1 MTKRRST
8 WREEFGA
15 LRVTVSA
22 LGRLLAQVV
31 NEQEGSEV
39 SDAIERVRRLAVR
52 LRFRGQSLTPLCDL
66 VEAMGQR
73 DALLTARGFALY
85 FHLVNVGE
93 ECHRWRVLRQRPFPL
108 ADSTAAALADAIS
121 CGLPPE
127 EIIQRLSEI
136 TVEPVLTAHPTEA
149 RSRSVIF
156 HLARIRQMLQ
166 AWNEAD
172 PIDERLEHDLL
183 EVITALWRTEDMQR
197 DRPTPADEVRHG
209 VAYLHESLFDAVPR
223 LRHDLKEAVTRVL
236 GVTTP
241 EIDRISPVRFS
252 SWLGSDRDG
261 NPSVT
266 AEVTRWTAS
275 YQHDILLN
283 EYQGE
288 LRDLAWELSVS
299 VADEETREKLWNVL
313 HLERDW
319 QELSPFRPT
328 LGNASQIIQ
337 YKIGWMAERLR
348 RTRIREGGSYPS
360 AAAFLE
366 DLCAV
371 ENALLILGLPRIA
384 AGRLSDLRA
393 RVEVFGFHFAT
404 LEIRQHRSVY
414 MNALREAL
422 ACGSAFGK
430 DIEPALEDY
439 GLLAHELCSSRP
451 LLADRLDLS
460 RESREVFETLD
471 AVRDIQDR
479 FGSEACLNIVIS
491 FTQLPADIATVLIL
505 ARECGLLRVRN
516 GMPVA
521 SRVRVVPLFEQHDD
535 LRRAPEILAEL
546 FADPF
551 YRAHL
556 ALHGNQ
562 QEVML
567 GYSDSDKQIGYLS
580 ANWDLFQA
588 ADRLSKVAREHGIAL
603 RLFHGRGGS
612 IGRGGG
618 PARRAI
624 LGQPPHSL
632 ETGFKLTEQGEVLY
646 ARYADP
652 AIAVRHLDMLV
663 AAILEARLETN
674 SPGTNLP
681 PDWINE
687 MDLLARDAMTA
698 YRELVDNDRFV
709 SYLLSVTPILL
720 IADLPIGSRPVSR
733 GNPQDIEDL
742 RAIPWTFA
750 WTQTRHNLPGWY
762 GIGHALERAL
772 SDPERAKTVRTMY
785 HQWPYFAALIDTATL
800 ALATADRTVARSY
813 AQLADRDVYDAIWP
827 LIEDEW
833 DRADE
838 VIRRLTDREDLLPE
852 TMFLRDLIAR
862 RNPYVD
868 VLHAL
873 QLVGLKRLRAG
884 DESWRPVVAYA
895 ISGIA
900 AGLQV
905 TG

>member
-1 MTKRRST
+1 MTKRRT

-31 NEQEGSEV
+31 NEQEGREV

-52 LRFRGQSLTPLCDL
+52 LRFRGQSLTPLLDL
-66 VEAMGQR
+66 VESMGQR

-108 ADSTAAALADAIS
+108 ADSTAAALTDAVS

-127 EIIQRLSEI
+127 EIIQCLSEI
-136 TVEPVLTAHPTEA
+136 TVEPVLTAHPTEV

-156 HLARIRQMLQ
+156 HLRRIRQMLQ
-166 AWNEAD
+166 AWNEED
-172 PIDERLEHDLL
+172 PINESMEQGLL
-183 EVITALWRTEDMQR
+183 EVITALWRMEDMQR
-197 DRPTPADEVRHG
+197 ERPTPADEVRHG

-223 LRHDLKEAVTRVL
+223 LRRDLNEAVVKVLRVSS
-236 GVTTP
+236 P
-241 EIDRISPVRFS
+241 AMERHSPVRFS

-266 AEVTRWTAS
+266 SEITRWAAN
-275 YQHDILLN
+275 YQHDLLLN
-283 EYQGE
+283 EYQRE
-288 LRDLAWELSVS
+288 LRDLAWEMSIS
-299 VADEETREKLWNVL
+299 VADETTREQLWDVL

-319 QELSPFRPT
+319 QELSPFRPM

-348 RTRIREGGSYPS
+348 RTRTREPGGYPS

-371 ENALLILGLPRIA
+371 DNALLVLGLPRIA

-404 LEIRQHRSVY
+404 LEIRQHRSVF

-422 ACGSAFGK
+422 ACGNGSSD
-430 DIEPALEDY
+430 DIEPVLENY
-439 GLLAHELCSSRP
+439 GLLTQELSCSRP

-460 RESREVFETLD
+460 KESREVFETLD

-479 FGSEACLNIVIS
+479 FGRDACLNIVIS
-491 FTQLPADIATVLIL
+491 FTQLPADISTVLIL
-505 ARECGLLRVRN
+505 VRECGLLRVQD

-521 SRVRVVPLFEQHDD
+521 SRIRVVPLFEQHDD
-535 LRRAPEILAEL
+535 LRRAPGILAEL

-556 ALHGNQ
+556 ALHQDQ

-580 ANWDLFQA
+580 ANWDLYQA
-588 ADRLSKVAREHGIAL
+588 ADRLSKVAREYGIAL

-632 ETGFKLTEQGEVLY
+632 DTGFKLTEQGEVLY

-652 AIAVRHLDMLV
+652 DIAVRHLDMLV

-674 SPGTNLP
+674 SPGANLP
-681 PDWINE
+681 GNWIDE
-687 MDLLARDAMTA
+687 MDRLARDAMTA
-698 YRELVDNDRFV
+698 YRQLVDNDRFV

-762 GIGHALERAL
+762 GIGFALQGAL
-772 SDPERAKTVRTMY
+772 SDRARATTVRTMY

-800 ALATADRTVARSY
+800 ALATADRTVAQAY
-813 AQLADRDVYDAIWP
+813 AQLADRDVYEAIWP

>member
-1 MTKRRST
+1 MTQRRT

-15 LRVTVSA
+15 LRVTVSV

-31 NEQEGSEV
+31 NEQEGQEV

-52 LRFRGQSLTPLCDL
+52 LRFRGQSLMPLCDR
-66 VEAMGQR
+66 VETLGQR
-73 DALLTARGFALY
+73 EALLTARGFALY

-108 ADSTAAALADAIS
+108 ADSTAAALADAAA
-121 CGLPPE
+121 CGLEPE
-127 EIIQRLSEI
+127 EIVRLLSEI

-156 HLARIRQMLQ
+156 HLSRIRQMLQ
-166 AWNEAD
+166 AWAEEN
-172 PIDERLEHDLL
+172 PVDERMEQDLL
-183 EVITALWRTEDMQR
+183 EVITALWGTEDMQR

-223 LRHDLKEAVTRVL
+223 LRRDLKTAVTKVL
-236 GVTTP
+236 GVSPP
-241 EIDRISPVRFS
+241 ELDRLSPVRFS

-261 NPSVT
+261 NPAVT
-266 AEVTRWTAS
+266 SEITRWAAN
-275 YQHDILLN
+275 YQHDLLLN
-283 EYQGE
+283 EYQRE
-288 LRDLAWELSVS
+288 LRDLAWEMSISVP
-299 VADEETREKLWNVL
+299 DEATRERLWDIL

-319 QELSPFRPT
+319 QELSPFRPL
-328 LGNASQIIQ
+328 LGNASQLVQ

-348 RTRIREGGSYPS
+348 RTRTKEPGGYPS
-360 AAAFLE
+360 AEAFLE

-371 ENALLILGLPRIA
+371 DHALLTLGLPRLA

-414 MNALREAL
+414 MTALREAL
-422 ACGSAFGK
+422 ACGSVSG
-430 DIEPALEDY
+430 DDLEPMLEDY
-439 GLLAHELCSSRP
+439 GLLSQELCCSRP

-460 RESREVFETLD
+460 RESREMFETLD

-479 FGSEACLNIVIS
+479 FGNGACLNIVIS
-491 FTQLPADIATVLIL
+491 FTQLPSDIATVLIL

-521 SRVRVVPLFEQHDD
+521 SRIRVVPLFEQHED
-535 LRRAPEILAEL
+535 LRRAPGILAEL

-567 GYSDSDKQIGYLS
+567 GYSDSDKQIGYLA
-580 ANWDLFQA
+580 ANWDLYQA
-588 ADRLSKVAREHGIAL
+588 AHQLSMVARENGIKL
-603 RLFHGRGGS
+603 RLFHGRGGA

-652 AIAVRHLDMLV
+652 DIAVRHLDMLV
-663 AAILEARLETN
+663 AAILEARLETD
-674 SPGTNLP
+674 SHGTNVP
-681 PDWINE
+681 SEWITE
-687 MDLLARDAMTA
+687 MDLLARDSMTA
-698 YRELVDNDRFV
+698 YRQLVDNDRFV

-750 WTQTRHNLPGWY
+750 WTQTRHNLPGWF
-762 GIGHALERAL
+762 GIGIALERAL
-772 SDPERAKTVRTMY
+772 TNPDRASTVRAMY

-800 ALATADRTVARSY
+800 ALATADRTVAHAY
-813 AQLADRDVYDAIWP
+813 AKLADRDVYEAIWP
-827 LIEDEW
+827 LIEEEW

-873 QLVGLKRLRAG
+873 QLVGLQRLRAG

>member
-1 MTKRRST
+1 MTKRHT

-15 LRVTVSA
+15 LRITVSV

-31 NEQEGSEV
+31 TEQEGQEV

-52 LRFRGQSLTPLCDL
+52 LRFRGQSLTPLCER
-66 VEAMGQR
+66 VEELGQR

-108 ADSTAAALADAIS
+108 ADSTAAALADAVA
-121 CGLPPE
+121 CGLSPE
-127 EIIQRLSEI
+127 DILRRLSEI

-156 HLARIRQMLQ
+156 HLSRVRQMLQ
-166 AWNEAD
+166 AW
-172 PIDERLEHDLL
+172 DEENPVEERMEHHLL
-183 EVITALWRTEDMQR
+183 EIITALWGTEDMQR
-197 DRPTPADEVRHG
+197 ERPTPADEVRHG
-209 VAYLHESLFDAVPR
+209 VGYLHESLFEAVPR
-223 LRHDLKEAVTRVL
+223 LRRDLKEAVTKVL
-236 GVTTP
+236 GVSPP
-241 EIDRISPVRFS
+241 EIDRLSPVRFS

-261 NPSVT
+261 NPAVT
-266 AEVTRWTAS
+266 SEITRWAAD

-283 EYQGE
+283 EYQRE
-288 LRDLAWELSVS
+288 LRDLAWEMSIS
-299 VADEETREKLWNVL
+299 VADEPTRERLWDVL
-313 HLERDW
+313 HLEQDW
-319 QELSPFRPT
+319 QELSPFRPM
-328 LGNASQIIQ
+328 LGNASQLVQ

-348 RTRIREGGSYPS
+348 RTRTREPGGYSF

-371 ENALLILGLPRIA
+371 DCALLYLGLPRIA

-414 MNALREAL
+414 MKALSEAL
-422 ACGSAFGK
+422 VCGSVYGD
-430 DIEPALEDY
+430 DIGPVLEDY
-439 GLLAHELCSSRP
+439 GLLSAELRSSRP
-451 LLADRLDLS
+451 LLPDRLDLS

-479 FGSEACLNIVIS
+479 FGNEACLNIVIS

-516 GMPVA
+516 GLPVA

-535 LRRAPEILAEL
+535 LRRAPGFLAEL

-580 ANWDLFQA
+580 ANWDLYQA
-588 ADRLSKVAREHGIAL
+588 AHRLSVVAREHGIAL
-603 RLFHGRGGS
+603 RLFHGRGGA

-663 AAILEARLETN
+663 AAILEARLETD
-674 SPGTNLP
+674 SHGTNIP
-681 PDWINE
+681 NDWVNE

-698 YRELVDNDRFV
+698 YRQLVDNDRFV
-709 SYLLSVTPILL
+709 SYLLSATPILL

-762 GIGHALERAL
+762 GIGLALERAL
-772 SDPERAKTVRTMY
+772 SDPARAATVRTMY

-800 ALATADRTVARSY
+800 ALATADRTVAHAY
-813 AQLADRDVYDAIWP
+813 AQLADRDVYEAIWP
-827 LIEDEW
+827 LIEEEW
-833 DRADE
+833 DRADD